1 MNYTNKN
8 IRFIKG
14 VGEKRAKLF
23 NQLGVKDVDALLRY
37 YPRSYQDWSNPQ
49 TIAAAPFDSP
59 CCIKA
64 RIISPIKEQY
74 VRENMTIFKFKATDD
89 QSLLSV
95 TIFNNKFLANTL
107 KNGDEYL
114 FYGHADGNLAE
125 KTMSSPEIR
134 KAGYQKIRPI
144 YPATSTLSSNMIEKI
159 MSEGLKDAELSEILP
174 CQIINQY
181 SLCSLNFAIHN
192 IHFPTSEKAL
202 TTAKRRLI
210 FEELFILQ
218 IGMLSKKEHR
228 KTVSSFV
235 LREDYTAEFWGK
247 LPFLPTDAQ
256 KRVTSECVADMMSG
270 KPMSRLI
277 QGDVGSGKT
286 AIAAALIYS
295 AVKNGMQAALMAP
308 TEILAEQ
315 HFKTLSDFFEGC
327 SITVENLTGAVTKL
341 KKSKIKEHISSGTTN
356 VIIGTHALLQDDV
369 KFNNLGLVVTDEQH
383 RFGVAQK
390 TLLQS
395 KGNNP
400 HILVMSATPIPR
412 TLSLVIF
419 GDLDI
424 STVDTLPKGRQKIE
438 TYAVGSKFHERVY
451 SFIKKHIDAGHQAYI
466 VCPLIEESEMD
477 LVPAEDY
484 AKQLSENKFKDYSV
498 GLLHGKMKSK
508 QKDNIMRQFAC
519 GKIQLLVATTVI
531 EVGIDI
537 PNAVIM
543 VVENAE
549 RFGLSQ
555 LHQLRGRI
563 GRGQYKSTCIL
574 ISDAQNKEAVERLKI
589 MSDTADGFKIAEYDL
604 KVRGPGD
611 FLGKRQHGLPD
622 LKIASLA
629 NNMDALSAA
638 GIAAKEVLRS
648 DPYLSGPDNKPLAD
662 EVARMF
668 ESAMQFGYN

>member
-1 MNYTNKN
+1 MNYIKKD

-23 NQLGVKDVDALLRY
+23 NQLGVKDADALFRY
-37 YPRSYQDWSNPQ
+37 YPRSYQDWSNPL
-49 TIAAAPFDSP
+49 TIAAAPFDIP

-64 RIISPIKEQY
+64 KIISPIKEHY
-74 VRENMTIFKFKATDD
+74 VKTNMTIFKFKATDD
-89 QSLLSV
+89 QSILSV
-95 TIFNNKFLANTL
+95 TIFNNKFLADTL

-114 FYGHADGNLAE
+114 FYGRADGCSAE

-144 YPATSTLSSNMIEKI
+144 YPATSGLSSNTVEKI
-159 MSEGLKDAELSEILP
+159 MSEGLKTAEFPEILP

-181 SLCSLNFAIHN
+181 NLCSLTFAIHN
-192 IHFPTSEKAL
+192 IHFPSNEKAL

-218 IGMLSKKEHR
+218 IGMLSKKGR
-228 KTVSSFV
+228 NKTVSSFA
-235 LREDYTAEFWGK
+235 LNEDFTAEFWGK

-256 KRVTSECVADMMSG
+256 KRVTSECIADMMSG
-270 KPMSRLI
+270 KTMSRLI

-295 AVKNGMQAALMAP
+295 AVKNGMQAAFMAP

-341 KKSKIKEHISSGTTN
+341 KKGKIKEHILSGSTN
-356 VIIGTHALLQDDV
+356 VVIGTHALLQTDV

-383 RFGVAQK
+383 RFGVVQR

-424 STVDTLPKGRQKIE
+424 SKVDTLPKGRQKIE
-438 TYAVGSKFHERVY
+438 TYAVGSKFHNRVY
-451 SFIKKHIDAGHQAYI
+451 DFIKKHIDGGHQAYI
-466 VCPLIEESEMD
+466 VCPLIEEGETD
-477 LVPAEDY
+477 LVPAEEY
-484 AKQLSENKFKDYSV
+484 AKQLSENEFKDYSV

-508 QKDNIMRQFAC
+508 KKDEIMRQFAC

-531 EVGIDI
+531 EVGIDV
-537 PNAVIM
+537 PNAVVM

-563 GRGQYKSTCIL
+563 GRDQYKSTCIL
-574 ISDAQNKEAVERLKI
+574 ISDAQNKETVERLKI
-589 MSDTADGFKIAEYDL
+589 MKDTGDGFKIAEYDL
-604 KVRGPGD
+604 KSRGPGD

-622 LKIASLA
+622 LKIANLVD
-629 NNMDALSAA
+629 NMNALNAT
-638 GIAAKEVLRS
+638 GIAAKNILKG
-648 DPYLSGPDNKPLAD
+648 DPDLSSPDNKPLSD

-668 ESAMQFGYN
+668 EGTTKFGYN